1 MRNKMYTVVGRQGCT
16 YCSKAMGT
24 IRENGG
30 IATYYSLDDTK
41 WLLDLFKKAGITTVP
56 QVWDIKGNH
65 IGGYE
70 ELQQHLKGEQ
80 R

>member
-1 MRNKMYTVVGRQGCT
+1 
-16 YCSKAMGT
+16 MGMIT
-24 IRENGG
+24 DKGG

-41 WLLDLFKKAGITTVP
+41 WILDLFKKAGITTVP